1 MGPLRDFYLKRVE
14 DRNSFLFVE
23 YDSQEDADKAL
34 EQCNGA
40 RIADKSIFVK
50 YAKPKTDRKEGFGDK
65 GGN

>member
-1 MGPLRDFYLKRVE
+1 M
-14 DRNSFLFVE
+14 E

-50 YAKPKTDRKEGFGDK
+50 YAKPKTDKKEGFGDK